1 VEPALSVITLLT
13 DFGTQD
19 GYIGV
24 IKGVIWRIA
33 PQVQIADLTH
43 EIAPQDILE
52 GALALARCAPFF
64 PPGTVHIAVVDPG
77 VGTRRRPIAA
87 RLGEQTFVGPD
98 NGLVTL
104 LLEKAQGAD
113 QQVQFVQLDRPNYWL
128 DRVSSSFHGRDIF
141 APAGAHLANG
151 VPLLKLGSPIDDPV
165 RLIIPQPERT
175 PQGWRGQVVHIDH
188 FGNCATNLGETH
200 LAQMHQVSIRIK
212 DREIHGMVK
221 SFGERQNGE
230 LIAMLDSDGWLAI
243 AAVNGSAAHL
253 LQARAGDRVEVSGL

>member
-1 VEPALSVITLLT
+1 LSIITLLT
-13 DFGTQD
+13 DFGMQD
-19 GYIGV
+19 GYVGIM
-24 IKGVIWRIA
+24 KGVIWRIA

-64 PPGTVHIAVVDPG
+64 PPGTVHVAVVDPG

-87 RLGEQTFVGPD
+87 RLGEQIFVGPD

-104 LLEKAQGAD
+104 LLEKAQDAD
-113 QQVQFVQLDRPNYWL
+113 QPVQFVQLDQPAYWL

-151 VPLLKLGSPIDDPV
+151 VPLLKLGAPIDDPL
-165 RLIIPQPERT
+165 RLIIPRPKQM

-188 FGNCATNLGETH
+188 FGNCATNLEEIH
-200 LAQMHQVSIRIK
+200 LAQMHPLRIRIK
-212 DREIHGMVK
+212 DQEIHGMVK
-221 SFGERQNGE
+221 SFGDRQNGE
-230 LIAMLDSDGWLAI
+230 LIAILDSDGRLAI
-243 AAVNGSAAHL
+243 AAVNSSAAHL
-253 LQARAGDRVEVSGL
+253 LQARAGDRVEISSL